1 MMVRKVLAF
10 GLVSAITALA
20 NAQIVT
26 NLEQGGKLYWKFNSG
41 RYDITGA
48 LTLNGDIE
56 ASDPIEFTLQDLN
69 NDGRK
74 LDVEL
79 SVQDLFPDLGINYTL
94 NLIGTVV
101 SENANEAII
110 RWAAD
115 VNPNQCVTVSISGT
129 TVQVLITRLE
139 GALQA
144 RITPIACQNNPYD
157 DDDDDANWQE
167 VTLQFEENGGDANN
181 FLRLEGYLFCPN
193 VPIDALFA
201 TAIVNTMDW
210 EAYGGGF
217 TGVFGNV
224 NGDNIVDDADLLQ
237 VLFNFGSNDPAA
249 DANGDGIVDDADLLI
264 VLFNFGASCE

>member
-10 GLVSAITALA
+10 GLLSALVALA

-48 LTLNGDIE
+48 LTLNGNIS
-56 ASDPIEFTLQDLN
+56 ASDPIEFPLQDLN

-74 LDVEL
+74 LDIEL
-79 SVQDLFPDLGINYTL
+79 RVQDLFPDLGINYTL

-101 SENANEAII
+101 SQNANEAII

-115 VNPNQCVTVSISGT
+115 VNPNQCVRVSIEGT
-129 TVQVLITRLE
+129 QVDVLITRLA
-139 GALQA
+139 GTLQA

-157 DDDDDANWQE
+157 ANWQN
-167 VTLQFEENGGDANN
+167 VTLQFEDNGGDANN
-181 FLRLEGYLFCPN
+181 FLRVEGYLFCFQNPGT
-193 VPIDALFA
+193 FA

-224 NGDNIVDDADLLQ
+224 NGDDIVDDADLLQ
-237 VLFNFGSNDPAA
+237 VLFNFGSDDAA
-249 DANGDGIVDDADLLI
+249 TDTNGDGIVDDADLLT
-264 VLFNFGASCE
+264 VLFNFGASC

>member
-10 GLVSAITALA
+10 GLVGALTALA

-26 NLEQGGKLYWKFNSG
+26 NLEQGGKIFWKFNSG

-48 LTLNGDIE
+48 LTFNGNIS
-56 ASDPIEFTLQDLN
+56 ASDPIEFPLQDLN

-74 LDVEL
+74 LDIEL
-79 SVQDLFPDLGINYTL
+79 RVQDLFPNLGINYTL

-115 VNPNQCVTVSISGT
+115 VNPDQCIWVSIEGT
-129 TVQVLITRLE
+129 QVQVLITRLA
-139 GALQA
+139 GTLQA

-157 DDDDDANWQE
+157 ANWQK

-181 FLRLEGYLFCPN
+181 FLRVEGYLFCFQNPGT
-193 VPIDALFA
+193 FA
-201 TAIVNTMDW
+201 TAIIDTMDW

-224 NGDNIVDDADLLQ
+224 NGDDIVDDADLLI

-249 DANGDGIVDDADLLI
+249 DANGDGIVDDADLLT
-264 VLFNFGASCE
+264 VLFNFGASC

>member
-48 LTLNGDIE
+48 LTESGSIS
-56 ASDPIEFTLQDLN
+56 ASNPLEFPLQDLN

-79 SVQDLFPDLGINYTL
+79 RVQDLFPNLGINYTL

-101 SENANEAII
+101 SQNPNEAII
-110 RWAAD
+110 RWEAD
-115 VNPNQCVTVSISGT
+115 VNPNQCITVQLNNANI
-129 TVQVLITRLE
+129 QVLITRLA

-144 RITPIACQNNPYD
+144 RVTPIQCQTNPY
-157 DDDDDANWQE
+157 DANWQK
-167 VTLQFEENGGDANN
+167 VTLRLDDNDGDANN
-181 FLRLEGYLFCPN
+181 FLRLEGYLFCPDE
-193 VPIDALFA
+193 PTDALFA
-201 TAIVNTMDW
+201 TAVINTMDW
-210 EAYGGGF
+210 ESYAGGF

-224 NGDNIVDDADLLQ
+224 NGDGIVDDADLLQ
-237 VLFNFGSNDPAA
+237 VLFNFGSDDAA
-249 DANGDGIVDDADLLI
+249 TDTNGDGIVDDADLLT
-264 VLFNFGASCE
+264 VLFNFGAEC

>member
-10 GLVSAITALA
+10 GLLSALVALA

-48 LTLNGDIE
+48 LTLNGNIS
-56 ASDPIEFTLQDLN
+56 ASDPIEFPLQDLN

-74 LDVEL
+74 LDIEL
-79 SVQDLFPDLGINYTL
+79 RVQDLFPDLGINYTL

-101 SENANEAII
+101 SQNANEAII

-115 VNPNQCVTVSISGT
+115 VNPNQCVRVSIEGT
-129 TVQVLITRLE
+129 QVDVLITRLA
-139 GALQA
+139 GTLQA
-144 RITPIACQNNPYD
+144 RITPIACQNNPYNS
-157 DDDDDANWQE
+157 NWQK
-167 VTLQFEENGGDANN
+167 VTLQFEDNGGDANN
-181 FLRLEGYLFCPN
+181 FLRVEGYLFCFQN
-193 VPIDALFA
+193 QSTFA

-224 NGDNIVDDADLLQ
+224 NGDDIVDDADLLQ
-237 VLFNFGSNDPAA
+237 VLFNFGSDDAA
-249 DANGDGIVDDADLLI
+249 TDTNGDGVVDDADLLT
-264 VLFNFGASCE
+264 VLFNFGASC

>member
-10 GLVSAITALA
+10 GLVSVITALA

-48 LTLNGDIE
+48 LTLNGDID
-56 ASDPIEFTLQDLN
+56 ASDPIEFPLQDLN
-69 NDGRK
+69 NDRRK

-79 SVQDLFPDLGINYTL
+79 RLQDLFPDLGINYTL

-115 VNPNQCVTVSISGT
+115 VNPNRCVTVNIGGAEA
-129 TVQVLITRLE
+129 QVLITHVV

-144 RITPIACQNNPYD
+144 RITPIECQNNPYD
-157 DDDDDANWQE
+157 DANWQK

-181 FLRLEGYLFCPN
+181 FLSVEGYLFCLEESF
-193 VPIDALFA
+193 AFA
-201 TAIVNTMDW
+201 TAIIDTMDW

-249 DANGDGIVDDADLLI
+249 DANGDGIVDDADLLT
-264 VLFNFGASCE
+264 VLFNFGALC

>member
-48 LTLNGDIE
+48 LTLNGDID
-56 ASDPIEFTLQDLN
+56 ASAPLEFPLQDLN

-74 LDVEL
+74 LDIEL
-79 SVQDLFPDLGINYTL
+79 RIQDLFPDLGINYTL

-101 SENANEAII
+101 SQNANEAII

-115 VNPNQCVTVSISGT
+115 VNPNQCVNVSLSGT
-129 TVQVLITRLE
+129 QVQVLITRLA

-144 RITPIACQNNPYD
+144 RVTPIQCQTNPY
-157 DDDDDANWQE
+157 DANWQK
-167 VTLQFEENGGDANN
+167 VTLQFEDNGGDANN
-181 FLRLEGYLFCPN
+181 FLRVEGYLFCFQN
-193 VPIDALFA
+193 QSTFA
-201 TAIVNTMDW
+201 TAIIDTMDW

-237 VLFNFGSNDPAA
+237 VLFNFGSDDAA
-249 DANGDGIVDDADLLI
+249 TDTNGDGIVDDADLLT
-264 VLFNFGASCE
+264 VLFNFGASC

>member
-10 GLVSAITALA
+10 GLLSALVALA

-48 LTLNGDIE
+48 LSLSGNIS
-56 ASDPIEFTLQDLN
+56 ASDPIEFPLQDLN

-79 SVQDLFPDLGINYTL
+79 RVQDLFPDLGINYTL

-101 SENANEAII
+101 SGNSNEAIL

-115 VNPNQCVTVSISGT
+115 VNPNLCVTVSISGT
-129 TVQVLITRLE
+129 TVQVLITRLA

-144 RITPIACQNNPYD
+144 RVTPIACQSNPY
-157 DDDDDANWQE
+157 NSEWQN
-167 VTLQFEENGGDANN
+167 VTLQFEDNGGDANN
-181 FLRLEGYLFCPN
+181 FLRVEGYLFCPDE
-193 VPIDALFA
+193 PTGALFA
-201 TAIVNTMDW
+201 TAVINTMDW
-210 EAYGGGF
+210 ESYAGGF

-237 VLFNFGSNDPAA
+237 VLFNFGSDDAA
-249 DANGDGIVDDADLLI
+249 TDTNGDGIVDDADLLT
-264 VLFNFGASCE
+264 VLFNFGAEC

>member
-10 GLVSAITALA
+10 GLVSALTALA

-41 RYDITGA
+41 QYDITGA
-48 LTLNGDIE
+48 LTLNGNIS

-74 LDVEL
+74 LDLEL
-79 SVQDLFPDLGINYTL
+79 RVQDLFPDLGINYTL

-110 RWAAD
+110 RWSAD
-115 VNPNQCVTVSISGT
+115 VNPNLCVPVNISGT
-129 TVQVLITRLE
+129 QVNVLITRLA
-139 GALQA
+139 GTLQA
-144 RITPIACQNNPYD
+144 RVTPIACQTNPYN
-157 DDDDDANWQE
+157 ANWQK
-167 VTLQFEENGGDANN
+167 VTLQFEDNGGDANN
-181 FLRLEGYLFCPN
+181 FLRVEGYLFCFQNPGT
-193 VPIDALFA
+193 FA
-201 TAIVNTMDW
+201 EAVVNTMDW

-237 VLFNFGSNDPAA
+237 VLFNFGSDDAA
-249 DANGDGIVDDADLLI
+249 TDTNGDGIVDDADLLT
-264 VLFNFGASCE
+264 VLFNFGAGC

>member
-41 RYDITGA
+41 QYNITGA
-48 LTLNGDIE
+48 LSLSGNIS
-56 ASDPIEFTLQDLN
+56 ASDPIEFPLQDLN
-69 NDGRK
+69 NDGLK
-74 LDVEL
+74 LDVLLDLEEL
-79 SVQDLFPDLGINYTL
+79 GLDIDYVLP
-94 NLIGTVV
+94 LIGTVV

-115 VNPNQCVTVSISGT
+115 VNPNRCVTVNISGT
-129 TVQVLITRLE
+129 QVQVLITLLA

-144 RITPIACQNNPYD
+144 RVTPIACQSNPY
-157 DDDDDANWQE
+157 NSEWQN
-167 VTLQFEENGGDANN
+167 VTLQFEDNGGDANN
-181 FLRLEGYLFCPN
+181 FLRVEGYLFCPDE
-193 VPIDALFA
+193 PTGALFA
-201 TAIVNTMDW
+201 TAVINTMDW
-210 EAYGGGF
+210 ESYAGGF

-237 VLFNFGSNDPAA
+237 VLFNFGSNDAA
-249 DANGDGIVDDADLLI
+249 SDANGDGIVDDADLLT
-264 VLFNFGASCE
+264 VLFNFGALC

>member
-1 MMVRKVLAF
+1 MIRKVLAL

-26 NLEQGGKLYWKFNSG
+26 NLEQGGKIFWKFNSG
-41 RYDITGA
+41 QYNITGA
-48 LTLNGDIE
+48 LTQSGNIS
-56 ASDPIEFTLQDLN
+56 ASDPIEFPLQDLN

-74 LDVEL
+74 LDIEL
-79 SVQDLFPDLGINYTL
+79 RIQDLFPGLGINYTL

-115 VNPNQCVTVSISGT
+115 VNPNLCVEVNISGT
-129 TVQVLITRLE
+129 QVQVLITRLA

-157 DDDDDANWQE
+157 ANWQK

-181 FLRLEGYLFCPN
+181 FLRVEGYLFCIEN
-193 VPIDALFA
+193 PITFA
-201 TAIVNTMDW
+201 TAIIDTMDW

-224 NGDNIVDDADLLQ
+224 NGDDIVDDADLLQ
-237 VLFNFGSNDPAA
+237 VLFNFGSDDAA
-249 DANGDGIVDDADLLI
+249 TDTNGDGIVDDADLLT
-264 VLFNFGASCE
+264 VLFNFGASC

>member
-1 MMVRKVLAF
+1 MIRKVLAL

-26 NLEQGGKLYWKFNSG
+26 NLEQGGKIFWKFNSG
-41 RYDITGA
+41 QYNITGA
-48 LTLNGDIE
+48 LTLNGDID
-56 ASDPIEFTLQDLN
+56 ASDPIEFPLQDLN

-79 SVQDLFPDLGINYTL
+79 RLQDLFPTLGINYTL

-115 VNPNQCVTVSISGT
+115 VNPNLCVEVNISGT
-129 TVQVLITRLE
+129 QVQVLITRLA

-157 DDDDDANWQE
+157 ANWQE
-167 VTLQFEENGGDANN
+167 VTLQFEDNGGDANN
-181 FLRLEGYLFCPN
+181 FLRVEGYLFCIQN
-193 VPIDALFA
+193 RITFA
-201 TAIVNTMDW
+201 TAIIDTMDW

-249 DANGDGIVDDADLLI
+249 DANGDGIVDDADLLT
-264 VLFNFGASCE
+264 VLFNFGASC

>member
-10 GLVSAITALA
+10 GLLSALVALA
-20 NAQIVT
+20 NAQIVS

-41 RYDITGA
+41 QYNITGA
-48 LTLNGDIE
+48 LSLSGNIS
-56 ASDPIEFTLQDLN
+56 ASDPIEFPLQDLN

-79 SVQDLFPDLGINYTL
+79 RVQDLFPDLGINYTL

-115 VNPNQCVTVSISGT
+115 VNPNQCVNVSLSGT
-129 TVQVLITRLE
+129 QVQVLITRLA

-144 RITPIACQNNPYD
+144 RVTPIQCQTNPYSS
-157 DDDDDANWQE
+157 NWQA
-167 VTLQFEENGGDANN
+167 VTLQFEDNGGDANN
-181 FLRLEGYLFCPN
+181 FLRVEGYLFCFQN
-193 VPIDALFA
+193 QSTFA
-201 TAIVNTMDW
+201 TAIIDTMDW

-224 NGDNIVDDADLLQ
+224 NGDDIVDDADLLQ
-237 VLFNFGSNDPAA
+237 VLFNFGSDDAA
-249 DANGDGIVDDADLLI
+249 TDTNGDGIVDDADLLT
-264 VLFNFGASCE
+264 VLFNFGASC

>member
-1 MMVRKVLAF
+1 MIRKVLAL

-41 RYDITGA
+41 QYNITGA
-48 LTLNGDIE
+48 LTQSGNIS
-56 ASDPIEFTLQDLN
+56 ASNPLEFTLQDLN

-79 SVQDLFPDLGINYTL
+79 RMQDLFPNLGINYTL

-115 VNPNQCVTVSISGT
+115 VNPNQCITVRLNNADT
-129 TVQVLITRLE
+129 QVLITRLA

-144 RITPIACQNNPYD
+144 RITPIECQNNPYD
-157 DDDDDANWQE
+157 DANWQK

-181 FLRLEGYLFCPN
+181 FLRVEGYLLCIVN
-193 VPIDALFA
+193 PITFA
-201 TAIVNTMDW
+201 TAIIDTMDW

-237 VLFNFGSNDPAA
+237 VLFNFGSDDAA
-249 DANGDGIVDDADLLI
+249 TDTNGDGIVDDADLLT
-264 VLFNFGASCE
+264 VLFNFGASC

>member
-10 GLVSAITALA
+10 GLLSALVALA
-20 NAQIVT
+20 NAQIVS
-26 NLEQGGKLYWKFNSG
+26 NLEQGGKLYWKFNGG

-48 LTLNGDIE
+48 LSLSGNIS
-56 ASDPIEFTLQDLN
+56 ASNPLEFPLQDLN

-74 LDVEL
+74 LDILL
-79 SVQDLFPDLGINYTL
+79 SVQQLFPDLGINYDL
-94 NLIGTVV
+94 PLIGTVV
-101 SENANEAII
+101 SETANEAII

-115 VNPNQCVTVSISGT
+115 VNPNQCVRVSIEGT
-129 TVQVLITRLE
+129 QVDVLITRLA
-139 GALQA
+139 GTLQA

-157 DDDDDANWQE
+157 ANWQK
-167 VTLQFEENGGDANN
+167 VTLRLDDNDGDANN
-181 FLRLEGYLFCPN
+181 FLRLEGYLFCFQNPGT
-193 VPIDALFA
+193 FA
-201 TAIVNTMDW
+201 TAIIDTMDW

-249 DANGDGIVDDADLLI
+249 DTNGDGIVDDADLLT
-264 VLFNFGASCE
+264 VLFNFGASC

>member
-10 GLVSAITALA
+10 GLLSALVALA

-41 RYDITGA
+41 QYNITGA
-48 LTLNGDIE
+48 LSLSGNIS
-56 ASDPIEFTLQDLN
+56 ASNPLEFPLQDLN

-79 SVQDLFPDLGINYTL
+79 RIQDLFPDLGINYTL

-101 SENANEAII
+101 SENSNEAIL

-129 TVQVLITRLE
+129 TVQVLITRLA

-144 RITPIACQNNPYD
+144 RVTPIACQSNPY
-157 DDDDDANWQE
+157 NSEWQN
-167 VTLQFEENGGDANN
+167 VTLQFEDNGGDANN
-181 FLRLEGYLFCPN
+181 FLHVEGYLFCFQN
-193 VPIDALFA
+193 QSTFA
-201 TAIVNTMDW
+201 TAIIDTMDW

-237 VLFNFGSNDPAA
+237 VLFNFGSDDAA
-249 DANGDGIVDDADLLI
+249 TDTNGDGIVDDADLLT
-264 VLFNFGASCE
+264 VLFNFGAEC

>member
-1 MMVRKVLAF
+1 MIRKVLAL

-41 RYDITGA
+41 QYNITGA
-48 LTLNGDIE
+48 ISQSGTIT
-56 ASDPIEFTLQDLN
+56 ASDPVELTLQDLN

-74 LDVEL
+74 LDVLLDLEEL
-79 SVQDLFPDLGINYTL
+79 GLGIDYVL
-94 NLIGTVV
+94 PLIGTVV
-101 SENANEAII
+101 SENANEAIV

-115 VNPNQCVTVSISGT
+115 VNPNRCVTVNISGAE
-129 TVQVLITRLE
+129 VQVLITRVV

-157 DDDDDANWQE
+157 ANWQK

-181 FLRLEGYLFCPN
+181 FLRVEGYLFCFQNPST
-193 VPIDALFA
+193 FA
-201 TAIVNTMDW
+201 TAIIDTMDW

-237 VLFNFGSNDPAA
+237 VLFNFGSDDAA
-249 DANGDGIVDDADLLI
+249 TDTNGDGIVDDADLLT
-264 VLFNFGASCE
+264 VLFNFGASC

>member
-10 GLVSAITALA
+10 GLLSALTALA

-48 LTLNGDIE
+48 LTLNGNIS
-56 ASDPIEFTLQDLN
+56 ASDPIEFPLQDLN

-74 LDVEL
+74 LDIQL
-79 SVQDLFPDLGINYTL
+79 RVQDLFPDLGINYTL
-94 NLIGTVV
+94 NLIGTVD
-101 SENANEAII
+101 SQNANEAII

-115 VNPNQCVTVSISGT
+115 VNPNQCVLVNIEGT
-129 TVQVLITRLE
+129 QVNVLITRLA
-139 GALQA
+139 GTLQA

-157 DDDDDANWQE
+157 ANWQE
-167 VTLQFEENGGDANN
+167 VTLQFEDNGGDANN
-181 FLRLEGYLFCPN
+181 FLRVEGYLFCLQNPGT
-193 VPIDALFA
+193 FA

-237 VLFNFGSNDPAA
+237 VLFNFGSDDAA
-249 DANGDGIVDDADLLI
+249 TDTNGDGIVDDADLLT
-264 VLFNFGASCE
+264 VLFNFGASC

>member
-1 MMVRKVLAF
+1 MIRKVLAL

-41 RYDITGA
+41 QYNITGA
-48 LTLNGDIE
+48 LTQSGNIS
-56 ASDPIEFTLQDLN
+56 ASNPLEFTLQDLN

-79 SVQDLFPDLGINYTL
+79 RMQDLFPNLGINYTL

-115 VNPNQCVTVSISGT
+115 VNPNQCVTVRLNNAD
-129 TVQVLITRLE
+129 VQVLITRLA

-144 RITPIACQNNPYD
+144 RITPIACQNNPY
-157 DDDDDANWQE
+157 DANWQE

-181 FLRLEGYLFCPN
+181 FLRVEGYLFCLEESF
-193 VPIDALFA
+193 AFA
-201 TAIVNTMDW
+201 TAIIDTMDW

-237 VLFNFGSNDPAA
+237 VLFNFGSDDAA
-249 DANGDGIVDDADLLI
+249 TDTNGDGIVDDADLLT
-264 VLFNFGASCE
+264 VLFNFGASC

>member
-1 MMVRKVLAF
+1 MMIRKVLAF

-41 RYDITGA
+41 QYNITGA
-48 LTLNGDIE
+48 LTQNGNIS
-56 ASDPIEFTLQDLN
+56 ASNPLEFPLQDLN

-74 LDVEL
+74 LDIEL
-79 SVQDLFPDLGINYTL
+79 RVQDLFPDLGINYTL

-101 SENANEAII
+101 SQNANEAII

-115 VNPNQCVTVSISGT
+115 VNPNVCVDVNISGT
-129 TVQVLITRLE
+129 QVQVLITRLA

-157 DDDDDANWQE
+157 ANWQK
-167 VTLQFEENGGDANN
+167 VTLRLDDNDGDANN
-181 FLRLEGYLFCPN
+181 FLRVEGYLFCFQNPGT
-193 VPIDALFA
+193 FA
-201 TAIVNTMDW
+201 TAIIDTMDW

-237 VLFNFGSNDPAA
+237 VLFNFGSDDAA
-249 DANGDGIVDDADLLI
+249 TDTNGDGVVDDADLLT
-264 VLFNFGASCE
+264 VLFNFGASC

>member
-10 GLVSAITALA
+10 GLLSALVALA

-41 RYDITGA
+41 QYNITGA
-48 LTLNGDIE
+48 LSLSGNIS
-56 ASDPIEFTLQDLN
+56 ASDPIEFPLQDLN
-69 NDGRK
+69 NDGLK
-74 LDVEL
+74 LDVLLDLEEL
-79 SVQDLFPDLGINYTL
+79 GLDIDYVLP
-94 NLIGTVV
+94 LIGTVV

-115 VNPNQCVTVSISGT
+115 VNPNQCVNVSISGT
-129 TVQVLITRLE
+129 TVQVLITRLA

-144 RITPIACQNNPYD
+144 RVTPIACQSNPY
-157 DDDDDANWQE
+157 NSEWQN
-167 VTLQFEENGGDANN
+167 VTLQFEDNGGDANN
-181 FLRLEGYLFCPN
+181 FLRVEGYLFCPN

-201 TAIVNTMDW
+201 TAIVNNMDW

-224 NGDNIVDDADLLQ
+224 NGDDIVDDADLLQ
-237 VLFNFGSNDPAA
+237 VLFNFGSDDAA
-249 DANGDGIVDDADLLI
+249 TDTNGDGIVDDADLLT
-264 VLFNFGASCE
+264 VLFNFGASC

>member
-1 MMVRKVLAF
+1 MMIRKVLAF
-10 GLVSAITALA
+10 GLLSALTALA

-26 NLEQGGKLYWKFNSG
+26 NFEQGGKLYWKFNG
-41 RYDITGA
+41 GQYNITGA
-48 LTLNGDIE
+48 ISQSGTIT
-56 ASDPIEFTLQDLN
+56 ASDPVELTLQDLN

-74 LDVEL
+74 LDVLLDLEEL
-79 SVQDLFPDLGINYTL
+79 GLDIDYVLP
-94 NLIGTVV
+94 LIGTVV

-115 VNPNQCVTVSISGT
+115 VNPNQCVTVNISGAE
-129 TVQVLITRLE
+129 VQVLITHVV

-157 DDDDDANWQE
+157 ANWQK
-167 VTLQFEENGGDANN
+167 VTLRLDDNGGDANN
-181 FLRLEGYLFCPN
+181 FLRVEGYLFCFQNPGT
-193 VPIDALFA
+193 FA

-237 VLFNFGSNDPAA
+237 VLFNFGSNDAA
-249 DANGDGIVDDADLLI
+249 TDTNGDGIVDDADLLT
-264 VLFNFGASCE
+264 VLFNFGASC

>member
-1 MMVRKVLAF
+1 MMRKVLAL

-41 RYDITGA
+41 QYNITGA
-48 LTLNGDIE
+48 LSLSGNIS
-56 ASDPIEFTLQDLN
+56 ASDPIEFPLQDLN

-74 LDVEL
+74 LDIEL
-79 SVQDLFPDLGINYTL
+79 RVQDLFPDLGINYTL

-115 VNPNQCVTVSISGT
+115 VNPNQCVQVSIEGT
-129 TVQVLITRLE
+129 QVNVLITRLA
-139 GALQA
+139 GTLQA

-157 DDDDDANWQE
+157 ANWQK

-181 FLRLEGYLFCPN
+181 FLRVEGYLFCFQN
-193 VPIDALFA
+193 QSTFA
-201 TAIVNTMDW
+201 TAIIDTMDW

-224 NGDNIVDDADLLQ
+224 NGDSIVDDADLLQ
-237 VLFNFGSNDPAA
+237 VLFNFGSDDAA
-249 DANGDGIVDDADLLI
+249 TDTNGDGIVDDADLLT
-264 VLFNFGASCE
+264 VLFNFGASC

>member
-1 MMVRKVLAF
+1 MIRKVLAF
-10 GLVSAITALA
+10 GLVSALTALA

-48 LTLNGDIE
+48 LSLSGDIS
-56 ASDPIEFTLQDLN
+56 ASNPLEFPLQDLN
-69 NDGRK
+69 NDRRK
-74 LDVEL
+74 LDIEL
-79 SVQDLFPDLGINYTL
+79 RVQDLFPDLGINYTL

-101 SENANEAII
+101 SETPNEAII

-115 VNPNQCVTVSISGT
+115 VNPNVCVDVNISGT
-129 TVQVLITRLE
+129 QVQVLITRLA
-139 GALQA
+139 GTLQA
-144 RITPIACQNNPYD
+144 RITPIACQTNPYNP
-157 DDDDDANWQE
+157 NWQE
-167 VTLQFEENGGDANN
+167 VTLRLDDNGGDANN
-181 FLRLEGYLFCPN
+181 FLRVEGYLFCLQNPGT
-193 VPIDALFA
+193 FA

-237 VLFNFGSNDPAA
+237 VLFNFGSDDAA
-249 DANGDGIVDDADLLI
+249 TDTNGDGIVDDADLLT
-264 VLFNFGASCE
+264 VLFNFGSSC

>member
-1 MMVRKVLAF
+1 MIRKVLAL

-41 RYDITGA
+41 QYNITGA
-48 LTLNGDIE
+48 ISQSGTIT
-56 ASDPIEFTLQDLN
+56 ASDPVELTLQDLN

-74 LDVEL
+74 LDVLLDLEEL
-79 SVQDLFPDLGINYTL
+79 GLGIDYVL
-94 NLIGTVV
+94 PLIGTVV
-101 SENANEAII
+101 SETPNEAIV

-115 VNPNQCVTVSISGT
+115 VNPNRCVTVNISGAE
-129 TVQVLITRLE
+129 VQVLITRVV

-157 DDDDDANWQE
+157 ANWQK

-181 FLRLEGYLFCPN
+181 FLRVEGYLFCFQNPST
-193 VPIDALFA
+193 FA
-201 TAIVNTMDW
+201 TAIIDTMDW

-249 DANGDGIVDDADLLI
+249 DANGDGIVDDADLLT
-264 VLFNFGASCE
+264 VLFNFGASC